1 MLYLLAYRM
10 KRRRLKMPATVKG
23 AVNLRKSL
31 REFTPDLAK
40 KLPKEIGAAL
50 KPITKSAKGY
60 LPDRGQVLSGWL
72 PRQMSEAT
80 FPAYDPRVVKSGVG
94 YKTTPSKP
102 NSRGFRSLARVFN
115 KTAAGA
121 IYETMG
127 RKTPDSPFVKNQM
140 AKSGG
145 SMRGQGL
152 MKGRA
157 LYRAYDENNGKAR
170 IAVLEAI
177 QSAARRLN
185 DRATVRG

>member
-1 MLYLLAYRM
+1 
-10 KRRRLKMPATVKG
+10 MPATVKG
-23 AVNLRKSL
+23 AVNLRKAL

-40 KLPKEIGAAL
+40 GLPREIATAL

-60 LPDRGQVLSGWL
+60 LPDRGEVLSGWL

-127 RKTPDSPFVKNQM
+127 RKTRNSRFVENQM

-145 SMRGQGL
+145 VMRGRNQ
-152 MKGRA
+152 MEGRA

-170 IAVLEAI
+170 VAVLKAI
-177 QSAARRLN
+177 QDAAKKLN
-185 DRATVRG
+185 ARSTVRG